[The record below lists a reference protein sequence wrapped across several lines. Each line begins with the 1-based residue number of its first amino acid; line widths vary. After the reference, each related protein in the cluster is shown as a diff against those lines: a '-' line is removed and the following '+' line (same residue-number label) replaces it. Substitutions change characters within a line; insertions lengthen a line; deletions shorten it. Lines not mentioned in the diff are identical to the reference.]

1 MRHMRLSTVLGSAAL
16 VLLAACSSS
25 DIFGPSPRAAKVAA
39 IPVRNPVFFVHGYN
53 STGATW
59 FTMIDRLKADGYTD
73 AEIFNWTYNSGQS
86 NVTTAQQIA
95 AKVDSILVATGAQKV
110 DIITHSMGAISA
122 RYYSK
127 NLGGAAKIDAF
138 VSLAGTNHGTNLAYF
153 CGQISCVEM
162 RPSSSYLNSLNNKD
176 ETPGAPRY
184 FTWWSSCDEA
194 VNPVKSA
201 ILSGATNTQTAC
213 LRHSDLHEN
222 ATVYS
227 QVKSK
232 L

>member
-1 MRHMRLSTVLGSAAL
+1 MRHIRLSTVLCSAAL
-16 VLLAACSSS
+16 VLLAACSGS
-25 DIFGPSPRAAKVAA
+25 DILGPSPRNAKIVSV
-39 IPVRNPVFFVHGYN
+39 PVRNPVFFVHGYN

-73 AEIFNWTYNSGQS
+73 AEIFNWTYDSGQS

-95 AKVDSILVATGAQKV
+95 AKVDLILVATGAQKV

-122 RYYSK
+122 RYYTR
-127 NLGGAAKIDAF
+127 NLGGAAKVDAF
-138 VSLAGTNHGTNLAYF
+138 VSLGGTNHGTNLAYF
-153 CGQISCVEM
+153 CGQIPCVEM
-162 RPSSSYLNSLNNKD
+162 RPNSSYLNTLNSGD

-194 VNPVKSA
+194 INPVKSA

-213 LRHSDLHEN
+213 IKHSDLHEN

-227 QVKSK
+227 QIKSK